1 MNPHRK
7 AITVAAKQGSK
18 KKVSR
23 ASGARKATVA
33 KAGRRSGSTQP
44 KGRGKAVRLDQTYA
58 YGRSQDMLKQRG
70 LAMLDILQDTM
81 HSVSTDADSALK
93 EATVAYVGNM
103 ADINWRRGE
112 HPVRRHKDAVEEA
125 VKGLNVSQ
133 RFYAVRQF
141 ERAFR
146 ATRPRH

>member
-7 AITVAAKQGSK
+7 ATKMASKQGTSPK
-18 KKVSR
+18 MKR
-23 ASGARKATVA
+23 ANGPRKATVA
-33 KAGRRSGSTQP
+33 KAGPRSGSTQR
-44 KGRGKAVRLDQTYA
+44 KRRDYVVRQDQTYS
-58 YGRSQDMLKQRG
+58 YGRSQDALKQRG

-133 RFYAVRQF
+133 RSYAVRQF